1 MELFIFL
8 GPTANTLKYRW
19 AIWKR
24 LRLCTKHCIQ
34 IENDFFG
41 KFVYLGNCGSLSSG
55 SPCVPVLAFLLL
67 LKFTDFPRIE
77 DLYFG
82 LPLLVVA
89 AEDGGGGDLDVLGQ
103 EGGVI
108 AEGDE
113 VSG

>member
-1 MELFIFL
+1 M
-8 GPTANTLKYRW
+8 
-19 AIWKR
+19 
-24 LRLCTKHCIQ
+24 
-34 IENDFFG
+34 
-41 KFVYLGNCGSLSSG
+41 SSG
-55 SPCVPVLAFLLL
+55 SPGVPVLPFFLF
-67 LKFTDFPRIE
+67 LKFADFPRIE

-89 AEDGGGGDLDVLGQ
+89 AEDGGGCDLDVLGQ